1 MNSSTQSDDNAG
13 QPDESTSG
21 ASAGTSEQQPSE
33 PQTTAQDT
41 PAAEPETAPTQAPA
55 AEAAPDA
62 EAAPET
68 EPEAKEAPATEPAT
82 ELDEQP
88 KELDSPAG
96 EASPKPAAAPK
107 PPAAPKPSA
116 TPRPVPTPAA
126 MPRPPAGP
134 KSSKAT
140 PVVPAPPAYSSD
152 LDEAAKF
159 SRVTDDG
166 HVFVIVDAEEF
177 PVGQYPDA
185 TPAEALAYF
194 VRKHDDVVS
203 QLLLL
208 EQRVAAHAPS
218 TDMNKTLDHLQQLVT
233 ERIMVGDLVALQARL
248 DAVRQEVAERQKA
261 ERKTQE
267 ENRARELAAREAIVV
282 EAEELAAQDP
292 ATVQWKQGSN
302 RMNELFEL
310 WKSAQKN
317 GPRLGRST
325 EDGLWKR
332 FRGARTTF
340 DRHRRA
346 FFSRLDADNS
356 EAKRVKEDLISR
368 AEAMS
373 GSTDWGQTA
382 GEYRRLMDEW
392 KASKRASRKDDDAL
406 WARFRA
412 AQDVFF
418 DARSRANEELD
429 QEFEENLSVKEKI
442 LAEARA
448 LLPIKDLAAAKK
460 AFEPIRDRWEAA
472 GKVPRSAMQRME
484 GGMRTVEDALRGA
497 EDEKWR
503 RSNPETKARSN
514 SMLTQLE
521 DTIAELE
528 SELETAKA
536 SGDERR
542 INKAEEALS
551 ARRAWFETLQE
562 SAQDF
567 E

>member
-1 MNSSTQSDDNAG
+1 MGPGGIPGTIPNERVLAVTSSKQSDDNA
-13 QPDESTSG
+13 
-21 ASAGTSEQQPSE
+21 QQPGE
-33 PQTTAQDT
+33 APAGAPAGQAPTGADT
-41 PAAEPETAPTQAPA
+41 PAPA
-55 AEAAPDA
+55 SG
-62 EAAPET
+62 
-68 EPEAKEAPATEPAT
+68 
-82 ELDEQP
+82 QP
-88 KELDSPAG
+88 
-96 EASPKPAAAPK
+96 APK
-107 PPAAPKPSA
+107 PLP
-116 TPRPVPTPAA
+116 TPRPVPTPSA
-126 MPRPPAGP
+126 MPRPAARPAAPAAGATGP
-134 KSSKAT
+134 GQAAPSA
-140 PVVPAPPAYSSD
+140 PAVAAPPAYSSD
-152 LDEAAKF
+152 LAEAAKF
-159 SRVTDDG
+159 ARVTGDG
-166 HVFVIVDAEEF
+166 HVFVLVDGEEF

-185 TPAEALAYF
+185 TQDEALAYF

-218 TDMNKTLDHLQQLVT
+218 ADMNKTLDHLQELVSA
-233 ERIMVGDLVALQARL
+233 RIMVGDLKALQQRL
-248 DAVRQEVAERQKA
+248 DVVRGEVAERQKA
-261 ERKTQE
+261 ERKAQE

-292 ATVQWKQGSN
+292 STMQWKQGSN

-310 WKSAQKN
+310 WKSAQKS
-317 GPRLGRST
+317 GPRLGRPT
-325 EDGLWKR
+325 EDALWKR

-346 FFSRLDADNS
+346 FFSQLDADNS
-356 EAKRVKEDLISR
+356 EAKRVKEGLIAR
-368 AEAMS
+368 AEALS
-373 GSTDWGQTA
+373 SSTEWGATA

-418 DARSRANEELD
+418 DARARANEELD
-429 QEFEENLSVKEKI
+429 QEFEANLAAKEAI

-484 GGMRTVEDALRGA
+484 GGMRTVEDALRDA

-503 RSNPETKARSN
+503 RSNPETKARTN
-514 SMLTQLE
+514 SMLSQLE
-521 DTIAELE
+521 DTISELE
-528 SELETAKA
+528 ADLETAKA
-536 SGDERR
+536 SGNDRKIR
-542 INKAEEALS
+542 DAEEALA
-551 ARRAWFETLQE
+551 ARRAWLETLQK
-562 SAQDF
+562 SAEDF